1 MPSTL
6 RDQPTRQ
13 PGLQPSDIDWHKRT
27 EFLGFLGLL
36 NELGAAP
43 EVLPYHPFA
52 SRLWLA
58 PMAAL
63 VGILLV
69 VVLISAKA
77 ATTRQSHQF
86 AAPSMSVVADNR
98 ENGGLFRQT
107 SHVAPIQLEQSTF
120 TYASSGFRPGSDSI
134 TAESRQADLSV
145 GDIEILFSRADADA
159 RFATK
164 TMSRPPVVT
173 RRRKI
178 ENTKFAAHSAI
189 VRPDSAGSLSQ
200 SPSAPGNPAFV
211 AKTPKIDQRKP
222 DSISE
227 TAVSSVAL
235 SDAAARKPI
244 TIASAGHLTTW
255 VLTSG
260 GVINRS
266 NDGIRWQPLNSGT
279 DRDLLAGTAPS
290 AEICWVVGRAGT
302 ILRTTDGEQ
311 WERIPS
317 PAEADL
323 LSVAAADEY
332 SATVLTADGRKFA
345 TANAGKTWQLTRN

>member
-13 PGLQPSDIDWHKRT
+13 LGLQPSDIDWHKRT

-36 NELGAAP
+36 DELGAAP
-43 EVLPYHPFA
+43 EVRPYQPFA

-58 PMAAL
+58 PTAML
-63 VGILLV
+63 VGILVV

-77 ATTRQSHQF
+77 ATTRQSPRF
-86 AAPSMSVVADNR
+86 AAPSMSALADNR
-98 ENGGLFRQT
+98 ENGGVFRQT
-107 SHVAPIQLEQSTF
+107 SRLAPIQLAQSTF
-120 TYASSGFRPGSDSI
+120 TYASSGFGSGSDSSA
-134 TAESRQADLSV
+134 AESRQSDLSV

-159 RFATK
+159 RFAT
-164 TMSRPPVVT
+164 TRVSRPPVVT
-173 RRRKI
+173 RPRKI
-178 ENTKFAAHSAI
+178 GGSKFAEHNAI
-189 VRPDSAGSLSQ
+189 VRPDSAGRLSE
-200 SPSAPGNPAFV
+200 SASAQGNPVFA
-211 AKTPKIDQRKP
+211 AKSPKIDEKKP
-222 DSISE
+222 DSFRES
-227 TAVSSVAL
+227 AASAVAL
-235 SDAAARKPI
+235 SNAAARKPI

-266 NDGIRWQPLNSGT
+266 NDGVRWQPLNSGT

-323 LSVAAADEY
+323 LSVAAADES
-332 SATVLTADGRKFA
+332 SATVMTADGRKFA